1 MSIASEMSRLLRE
14 EWKLESEIALIKGR
28 AKEEV
33 RELARRQERIRQELR
48 TLTTQTDQ
56 AVPDGN
62 GGVAKAEQALW
73 EARHEAE

>member
-56 AVPDGN
+56 TVPDGH
-62 GGVAKAEQALW
+62 GGTAKAEQDMW
-73 EARHEAE
+73 ETN